1 MERIFSRQT
10 GITAGF
16 SAICPRNFGFYPDFT
31 VYNYKMANVK
41 TMPEGSWLRILSA
54 EKPAAEAIEENA
66 VLEDVFL
73 YYFEDNGAGQTV
85 VFERER

>member
-1 MERIFSRQT
+1 
-10 GITAGF
+10 
-16 SAICPRNFGFYPDFT
+16 
-31 VYNYKMANVK
+31 MANVK

-85 VFERER
+85 AFERER